1 MQEEYVELCG
11 GARPIVAPEIG
22 NEDDFDE
29 EETLVCCGGLP
40 YPEPCDREDKGSVTS
55 SRGADNGITELVFIV
70 DKSGSMS
77 GMEADTIGG
86 FNSMLAE
93 QKKGDGE
100 VLVTTVLFSSRME
113 ILHDRLPIEEVEP
126 LTERDYRVG
135 GSTALYDAIGKTVKH
150 IEMVRR
156 YIRRADTPSKTLFV
170 ITTDGEENASRS
182 YTASEIKRMVGER
195 EEAGWEFLFLAAN
208 IDAFSAA
215 EEIGIKRRNA
225 AAYSVA
231 EETDLMY
238 SVVSDAITCYRSR
251 GCFEDGWA
259 SDLGD

>member
-1 MQEEYVELCG
+1 MQEKYVELCG
-11 GARPIVAPEIG
+11 GVQPTAAPEIG
-22 NEDDFDE
+22 TEDDFDE
-29 EETLVCCGGLP
+29 EKTLVCCGGLP
-40 YPEPCDREDKGSVTS
+40 CPEPCDREGKESVTS
-55 SRGADNGITELVFIV
+55 SRRADNGITELVFIL

-93 QKKGDGE
+93 QKKGSGE

-113 ILHDRLPIEEVEP
+113 ILHDRLPIKEVEP
-126 LTERDYRVG
+126 LTEQDYRVG

-150 IEMVRR
+150 IETVRR
-156 YIRRADTPSKTLFV
+156 YIRRADTPSRTLFV

-182 YTASEIKRMVGER
+182 YTRAEVKKTVKAQ

-215 EEIGIKRRNA
+215 EGIGIKRANA
-225 AAYSVA
+225 ASYSVA

-259 SDLGD
+259 SDLDG